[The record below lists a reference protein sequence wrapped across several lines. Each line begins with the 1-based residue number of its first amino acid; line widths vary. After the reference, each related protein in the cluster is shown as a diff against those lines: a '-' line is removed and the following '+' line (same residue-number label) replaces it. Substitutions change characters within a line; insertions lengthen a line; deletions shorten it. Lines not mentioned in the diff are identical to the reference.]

1 MKLLEGEAQLEFEQ
15 GRELIYPKGGHQ
27 CWHCSGTGKM
37 TEEEISAVIR
47 TEISKATTDRPHYER
62 IGAFTLLKEP
72 LSPEAGTL
80 TRTFKPRREAIYA
93 RYAKEVAE
101 VQGKLRRG

>member
-37 TEEEISAVIR
+37 TEEEIRAVIR